1 MPDCPGNF
9 TALSAQSGTKRN
21 AKFEG
26 NSDIMKKAI
35 GLALGLT
42 AALAV
47 AGCSETKMQDLLG
60 SGKDATPDETQVRIN
75 RNLAMPPD
83 LNLRPPSGEV
93 AEYGEPNKVASAGAP
108 AQPAMDQAQ
117 ASPEPMQTAA
127 AQPPAAGGT
136 EPPKQDVYEKYGISK
151 TGPDG
156 KPKTENQLYKELRA
170 AQIAEKRKANPNYGT
185 IWNMGNVFKDE

>member
-9 TALSAQSGTKRN
+9 PSFAAQSGTVLN
-21 AKFEG
+21 ATFEG
-26 NSDIMKKAI
+26 NSIIMKKAA
-35 GLALGLT
+35 GLALSLM

-60 SGKDATPDETQVRIN
+60 SGKDATPDESQVRIN

-93 AEYGEPNKVASAGAP
+93 AEYGEANKVVSAAPP
-108 AQPAMDQAQ
+108 AQPAIDQAQ
-117 ASPEPMQTAA
+117 PAPEPVQTAA
-127 AQPPAAGGT
+127 ATPPATSGA

-156 KPKTENQLYKELRA
+156 KPKSQNELYKELRA
-170 AQIAEKRKANPNYGT
+170 AQLAEKRKANPSYGT